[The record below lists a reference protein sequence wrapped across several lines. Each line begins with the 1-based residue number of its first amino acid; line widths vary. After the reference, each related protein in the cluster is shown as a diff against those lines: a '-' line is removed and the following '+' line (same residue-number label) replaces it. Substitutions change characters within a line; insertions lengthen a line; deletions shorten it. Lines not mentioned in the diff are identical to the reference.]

1 MTETTLRDT
10 KDRILDAAEE
20 LFADHGF
27 AASSLR
33 AITTTAEVNLA
44 AVNYHFGSKEE
55 LLGAVLERRMGPIN
69 RERIEILD
77 RLEAEAGSNPVAI
90 EALVDAMLRP
100 AFSAIAGLGGH
111 GARFVRLMART
122 HVEPNADLRAR
133 FLEMFAE
140 VIERYTNAFRRAL
153 PHLGDHELHWR
164 LHFLVGAM
172 AHTLASA
179 QHEGCVQ
186 VRGAGAH
193 ESGDV
198 LESLVRFATFGLQA
212 PAEVE
217 A

>member
-1 MTETTLRDT
+1 MTDTESRDT

-33 AITTTAEVNLA
+33 AITTAADVNLA

-55 LLGAVLERRMGPIN
+55 LLGAVLVRRMGPIN
-69 RERIEILD
+69 AERVAILD
-77 RLEAEAGSNPVAI
+77 RLEAEAGDRPVAV

-100 AFSAIAGLGGH
+100 AFSAIAELRQH

-122 HVEPNADLRAR
+122 HTEPNADLRTR
-133 FLEMFAE
+133 FLEMFTE
-140 VIERYTNAFRRAL
+140 VIERYTAAFRRAL
-153 PHLGDHELHWR
+153 PQLDDHEVHWR

-193 ESGDV
+193 ESADV
-198 LESLVRFATFGLQA
+198 LDALVRFAVGGLLA
-212 PAEVE
+212 PAGVQ